1 MNMTP
6 DLQADVAAANAR
18 SQWRAVLEHLRVYF
32 HLPTPAQNQWDP
44 LRACNSLDLT
54 QVAAHSCAQ
63 ELGLQLTLDN
73 KTLDSKTLALQT
85 QAGAEFDQQ
94 LLPFVVLHNQQL
106 GIVES
111 IANGTAN
118 LYLADEKQQ
127 RAIPVGELSGA
138 MLLVSTEQL
147 ADRRSEDLL
156 PQVPVHWLKKA
167 LLQARPWYRDLLFAS
182 LVVNLLALLVPLF
195 TMNVYDRVV
204 PNQAMDTLW
213 VLSIG
218 VTIALI
224 FDWLLRNARASITD
238 MAGRQIDVSVS
249 TEIYR
254 KVMGMKLGQRPQSV
268 GAFAKQLQEV
278 DTVRDFLTS
287 ATLVTLVDLPFT
299 ILFLGLIAWL
309 GGPLVFVPIIALV
322 ALCIVAVMAR
332 GKITAAITEAGRLS
346 SQRQAQLIESLQL
359 LTELKQKNQEAFF
372 VRRWQQ
378 LVGQLADYNI
388 RARDVSSSLNHLLM
402 LSQYLVTVGLLIW
415 GVARISEGLLSMGGM
430 IAITMLSGRAAQSMG
445 QVALLLLRYTQTKAA
460 VVGLDGIMALEQ
472 ENQQH
477 RFTELTFT
485 GSLRMQ
491 DVTFAYRDQTQPAL
505 QQLSLAIKPG
515 ERIAILGACGSGKS
529 TLLSMLA
536 GQLDSTSGLLYYDDI
551 ERERWPLA
559 HLRSQLGWLAQNPQ
573 LLWGSILENITC
585 GQAVENETHLRHLVT
600 SLGINDFIAGLSNGL
615 QSPVGEGGLALSG
628 GQRQLIALARTMMN
642 DPLWLLLDEPTSA
655 MDDTMQQR
663 VIQTLSKLPSTRGFI
678 LATHKPSLLNICDR
692 VLVMERGKII
702 LDQPRSEFVA
712 NSFGAKKSAATPT
725 ITPTATPKRQ
735 VVITPKGTST

>member
-6 DLQADVAAANAR
+6 DLKADVAAANAR

-32 HLPTPAQNQWDP
+32 HLPTPAQNQWDA

-94 LLPFVVLHNQQL
+94 LLPFVVQHNQQL
-106 GIVES
+106 AIVEN

-127 RAIPVGELSGA
+127 RAIPVSELSGA

-156 PQVPVHWLKKA
+156 PQAPVHWLKKA

-268 GAFAKQLQEV
+268 GAFSKQLQEV

-402 LSQYLVTVGLLIW
+402 LSQ
-415 GVARISEGLLSMGGM
+415 
-430 IAITMLSGRAAQSMG
+430 
-445 QVALLLLRYTQTKAA
+445 
-460 VVGLDGIMALEQ
+460 
-472 ENQQH
+472 
-477 RFTELTFT
+477 
-485 GSLRMQ
+485 
-491 DVTFAYRDQTQPAL
+491 
-505 QQLSLAIKPG
+505 
-515 ERIAILGACGSGKS
+515 
-529 TLLSMLA
+529 
-536 GQLDSTSGLLYYDDI
+536 
-551 ERERWPLA
+551 
-559 HLRSQLGWLAQNPQ
+559 
-573 LLWGSILENITC
+573 
-585 GQAVENETHLRHLVT
+585 
-600 SLGINDFIAGLSNGL
+600 
-615 QSPVGEGGLALSG
+615 
-628 GQRQLIALARTMMN
+628 
-642 DPLWLLLDEPTSA
+642 
-655 MDDTMQQR
+655 
-663 VIQTLSKLPSTRGFI
+663 
-678 LATHKPSLLNICDR
+678 
-692 VLVMERGKII
+692 
-702 LDQPRSEFVA
+702 
-712 NSFGAKKSAATPT
+712 
-725 ITPTATPKRQ
+725 
-735 VVITPKGTST
+735 

>member
-18 SQWRAVLEHLRVYF
+18 RQWRAVLEHLRVYF
-32 HLPTPAQNQWDP
+32 HLPAPVQSQWDC
-44 LRACNSLDLT
+44 LRACNSLDLS
-54 QVAAHSCAQ
+54 QSAVHSCAQ
-63 ELGLQLTLDN
+63 ELGLQLTV
-73 KTLDSKTLALQT
+73 DSKTLALQK
-85 QAGAEFDQQ
+85 QASIEFDQQ

-106 GIVES
+106 AIVES

-127 RAIPVGELSGA
+127 RNIPITELNGAI
-138 MLLVSTEQL
+138 LLAATEQL

-156 PQVPVHWLKKA
+156 PSARVHWLKQA

-213 VLSIG
+213 VLAIG

-224 FDWLLRNARASITD
+224 FDWLLRNARARITD

-299 ILFLGLIAWL
+299 LLFLVLIAWL
-309 GGPLVFVPIIALV
+309 GGPLVLVPIIALV
-322 ALCIVAVMAR
+322 ILCIVAVMSR
-332 GKITAAITEAGRLS
+332 GKITHAIAEAGRLS

-378 LVGQLADYNI
+378 LVGQLADFNI

-415 GVARISEGLLSMGGM
+415 GVMRIGEGLLSMGGM
-430 IAITMLSGRAAQSMG
+430 IAISMLSGRAAQSMG

-460 VVGLDGIMALEQ
+460 VAGLDGIMALEQ

-477 RFTELTFT
+477 RFTELTFS
-485 GSLRMQ
+485 GALRLQ
-491 DVTFAYRDQTQPAL
+491 DVSFSYRDQTQPAL
-505 QQLSLAIKPG
+505 NHLSLSIKPG
-515 ERIAILGACGSGKS
+515 ERIAIVGACGSGKS

-536 GQLDSTSGLLYYDDI
+536 GQLDASAGLLYYDDI
-551 ERERWPLA
+551 ERERWPLS
-559 HLRSQLGWLAQNPQ
+559 HLRSQLGWLGQNPQ

-585 GQAVENETHLRHLVT
+585 GQAVEDETRLRHLVT
-600 SLGINDFIAGLSNGL
+600 SLGINEFLTGLNNGL

-655 MDDTMQQR
+655 MDDAMQQR
-663 VIQTLSKLPSTRGFI
+663 VIHTLSKLPPTRGFI
-678 LATHKPSLLNICDR
+678 LATHKPSLLTMCDR
-692 VLVMERGKII
+692 VLVMERGKIM
-702 LDQPRSEFVA
+702 LDQPRAEFVA
-712 NSFGAKKSAATPT
+712 NSFGTKQAATR
-725 ITPTATPKRQ
+725 RQ
-735 VVITPKGTST
+735 VVITPKPNPSQGSTS

>member
-18 SQWRAVLEHLRVYF
+18 QQWRTVLEHLRLYF
-32 HLPTPAQNQWDP
+32 HLPTPAQNQWDG
-44 LRACNSLDLT
+44 LRTCNSLVLS
-54 QVAAHSCAQ
+54 QAAVHNCAN
-63 ELGLQLTLDN
+63 ELGLQLTLDH
-73 KTLDSKTLALQT
+73 KTFDKKTRSPATQT
-85 QAGAEFDQQ
+85 GVVFDQQ
-94 LLPFVVLHNQQL
+94 LLPFVVQYQQQL
-106 GIVES
+106 AIVDAFTNES
-111 IANGTAN
+111 ASV
-118 LYLADEKQQ
+118 YLADEKQQ
-127 RAIPVGELSGA
+127 RTISISELSGA
-138 MLLVSTEQL
+138 ILLVSTEQL
-147 ADRRSEDLL
+147 ADRRAQDLL
-156 PQVPVHWLKKA
+156 PQAQVHWLKKA
-167 LLQARPWYRDLLFAS
+167 ILQARPWYRDLLFAS

-224 FDWLLRNARASITD
+224 FDWLLRNARAKITD
-238 MAGRQIDVSVS
+238 MAGRQIDVTVS
-249 TEIYR
+249 TDLYR

-299 ILFLGLIAWL
+299 LLFLGLIAWL
-309 GGPLVFVPIIALV
+309 GGALVFIPIIALV
-322 ALCIVAVMAR
+322 TLCVVAVMSR
-332 GKITAAITEAGRLS
+332 GKITESISEAGRLS

-378 LVGQLADYNI
+378 LVGQLADHNI

-402 LSQYLVTVGLLIW
+402 LAQYLVTVALLIW
-415 GVARISEGLLSMGGM
+415 GVSRIGEGLLSMGGM

-445 QVALLLLRYTQTKAA
+445 QIALLLLRYSQTKAA
-460 VVGLDGIMALEQ
+460 VVGLDGIMALAQ

-485 GSLRMQ
+485 GAMRLQ
-491 DVTFAYRDQTQPAL
+491 DVNFSYRDQTQAAL
-505 QQLSLAIKPG
+505 QQLSLSVKPG

-536 GQLDSTSGLLYYDDI
+536 GQLDASAGLLYYDDI

-559 HLRSQLGWLAQNPQ
+559 HLRSHIGWLSQNPQ
-573 LLWGSILENITC
+573 LLWGTILENITC
-585 GQAVENETHLRHLVT
+585 GQAVDNETELRQLVT
-600 SLGINDFIAGLSNGL
+600 SLGINEFLSGLSNGL

-642 DPLWLLLDEPTSA
+642 TPLWLLLDEPTSA
-655 MDDTMQQR
+655 MDEAMQQR
-663 VIQTLSKLPSTRGFI
+663 VVHTLARLPRTRGFI
-678 LATHKPSLLNICDR
+678 LATHKPTLLNICDR

-702 LDQPRSEFVA
+702 LDQPRAEFVA
-712 NSFGAKKSAATPT
+712 NSFGANKPQS
-725 ITPTATPKRQ
+725 TAPKRQ
-735 VVITPKGTST
+735 IVITPKDNPQKGTPS